1 MPKLISTDT
10 APLAIGPYAQAVCTE
25 SLLFISGQLPVDP
38 STGTLIPGDVSAQT
52 HQCLKNLSAI
62 ASAAG
67 LSLKQAVKVTVFLTD
82 MADFPSMNAVYSH
95 YFGATLPARS
105 TVQVAGLPKNAALEI
120 EAILAY

>member
-1 MPKLISTDT
+1 MPKLISTDR
-10 APLAIGPYAQAVCTE
+10 APLAIGPYAQAVRTE

-38 STGTLIPGDVSAQT
+38 GTGTLIPGDVSAQT

-82 MADFPSMNAVYSH
+82 MADFPSINAVYSIGPRWWMPPIFSGPGWWMWH
-95 YFGATLPARS
+95 R
-105 TVQVAGLPKNAALEI
+105 I
-120 EAILAY
+120 RW